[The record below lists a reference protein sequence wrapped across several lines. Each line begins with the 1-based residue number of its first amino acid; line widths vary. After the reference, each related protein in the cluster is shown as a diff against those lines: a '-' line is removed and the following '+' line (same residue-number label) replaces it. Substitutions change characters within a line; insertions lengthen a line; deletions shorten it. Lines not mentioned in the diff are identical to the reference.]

1 MVNSNLIGWLPFG
14 AAMIVC
20 AELKKEHSRGG
31 KRKEIIQT
39 DDEEEA
45 KKVSSLA
52 KPSIYCSS
60 RHGNMQPKFSA
71 E

>member
-1 MVNSNLIGWLPFG
+1 MVDSNLIAWLPFG

-45 KKVSSLA
+45 KKVGTS
-52 KPSIYCSS
+52 PSHILLFQASNHAALILS
-60 RHGNMQPKFSA
+60 
-71 E
+71 

>member
-1 MVNSNLIGWLPFG
+1 MDSSLIAWLP
-14 AAMIVC
+14 ARVAMIVC

-45 KKVSSLA
+45 KKVSLSRLA
-52 KPSIYCSS
+52 IYQT
-60 RHGNMQPKFSA
+60 G
-71 E
+71 